1 MIKYY
6 SITNNQVI
14 EHDISKEEMK
24 KVHYKLTPRQFYL
37 LHELA
42 SKTPDSSD
50 EETLNFIDRV
60 LSDSK
65 LSHSSNL
72 KIIKAFLVGEFVVD
86 ISKRYFIHILPGDDT
101 YLNLNSEG
109 EPFLNDMYQWGTHKT
124 IFTKNEIEDMKKEE
138 RFRGINFD
146 ECLEEAVEGEE
157 W

>member
-14 EHDISKEEMK
+14 EHDISKKEMK
-24 KVHYKLTPRQFYL
+24 KVHYKLIPRQFYL

-50 EETLNFIDRV
+50 EETLDFIDRV
-60 LSDSK
+60 LSDSE
-65 LSHSSNL
+65 LSYSSNL
-72 KIIKAFLVGEFVVD
+72 KIIKAFLAGEFVVD
-86 ISKRYFIHILPGDDT
+86 FSKRYFIHILPGDDA

-109 EPFLNDMYQWGTHKT
+109 EPFLSDMYQWGTHKT
-124 IFTKNEIEDMKKEE
+124 IFTKNEIGDMKKEE

-146 ECLEEAVEGEE
+146 ECLEEAVEDEE

>member
-6 SITNNQVI
+6 SITNNQVV
-14 EHDISKEEMK
+14 EHNISKEEME
-24 KVHYKLTPRQFYL
+24 KVYYKLRPREFYL

-50 EETLNFIDRV
+50 EETLDFIDRV
-60 LSDSK
+60 LSVST
-65 LSHSSNL
+65 LSYSSNL

-86 ISKRYFIHILPGDDT
+86 FSKRYFIHILPGDDT

-146 ECLEEAVEGEE
+146 ECLEEALEDDED
-157 W
+157 

>member
-6 SITNNQVI
+6 SITNNQVV
-14 EHDISKEEMK
+14 EHDVSKEEME
-24 KVHYKLTPRQFYL
+24 KVYYKLTPRQFYL

-60 LSDSK
+60 LSDSE
-65 LSHSSNL
+65 LSYSSNL

-86 ISKRYFIHILPGDDT
+86 FSKRYFIHILPGDDT

-109 EPFLNDMYQWGTHKT
+109 EPFLNDMYQFGTHKT
-124 IFTKNEIEDMKKEE
+124 IFTKNEIEDMKKDE
-138 RFRGINFD
+138 RFKGINFD
-146 ECLEEAVEGEE
+146 ECLEEALEDEY
-157 W
+157 